1 MRDAIDLNLEAIRPP
16 FVPFEHKSIRV
27 LSEKRMEKRKD
38 IYIYV
43 STILRIFHSFC
54 DKPVLAGKSVD
65 AARNVSVQWQ

>member
-27 LSEKRMEKRKD
+27 LLEKRMEKRKD
-38 IYIYV
+38 IYI

>member
-38 IYIYV
+38 IYIRKYDI
-43 STILRIFHSFC
+43 TYIPQFLR
-54 DKPVLAGKSVD
+54 
-65 AARNVSVQWQ
+65 

>member
-38 IYIYV
+38 IYIRYYV
-43 STILRIFHSFC
+43 YSI
-54 DKPVLAGKSVD
+54 
-65 AARNVSVQWQ
+65 VSAINQFSQGRV